1 MIPFTLFKEREIFNI
16 YLSFHRSVTRI
27 IVLFF
32 QYNEKEHKRKELE
45 LKEEYEDLNNRI
57 KIRSMG
63 NTRFVGELY
72 MIQLLSANIM
82 SGCIGQLVH
91 SNSETELESLCKLIE
106 TIGEKYST
114 EDKCKY
120 EVILYSL
127 KV

>member
-1 MIPFTLFKEREIFNI
+1 
-16 YLSFHRSVTRI
+16 
-27 IVLFF
+27 
-32 QYNEKEHKRKELE
+32 
-45 LKEEYEDLNNRI
+45 
-57 KIRSMG
+57 MG

-106 TIGEKYST
+106 AIGEKYST
-114 EDKCKY
+114 EDKGK

-127 KV
+127 KSSFQKCLPLFLAVRYYILAPPNDVSND

>member
-1 MIPFTLFKEREIFNI
+1 M
-16 YLSFHRSVTRI
+16 
-27 IVLFF
+27 
-32 QYNEKEHKRKELE
+32 E

-63 NTRFVGELY
+63 NIRFVGELY

-106 TIGEKYST
+106 AIGEKYST
-114 EDKCKY
+114 EDKGK
-120 EVILYSL
+120 EVILYIEKKLFKSFSL
-127 KV
+127 YFLR